1 MRDKRPVDELSIQEL
16 ERILALRKR
25 EDRQKT
31 MLRLQRAGRLVES
44 PAIAGSFADF
54 APADD
59 TLPDHTTRP
68 VASAPDEPLFPPLLD
83 GPIPSFEDELSV
95 LPDVGVSSDNADW
108 RRSINSLLV
117 LVEVGVVAGL
127 IFLGLNLFQA
137 VGRLE
142 TETASAAALAD
153 QQRRAGIPT
162 IAPTPQ
168 VMLDAVVLPSGHIFT
183 ASGVPQFNYSEIPAS
198 LLPLVQDQL
207 IAPPLRRPPPTD
219 ETALQL
225 NIPKLNVDQTIVQG
239 VDWEALRL
247 GIGQLPNGSNPASTD
262 GNVVLAAH
270 NDIYGEY
277 FRYLDKLAPGD
288 QFQIQTRTRIYTYTV
303 TNTDIVTP
311 TDVSVM
317 DKRGT
322 PMVTLISC
330 YPYQVNSHRIVVY
343 AQRNS

>member
-16 ERILALRKR
+16 ERILASRKR

-31 MLRLQRAGRLVES
+31 MLRLQRAGRLVETS
-44 PAIAGSFADF
+44 AIAGSSEDF
-54 APADD
+54 APGND
-59 TLPDHTTRP
+59 TLPDHITRP
-68 VASAPDEPLFPPLLD
+68 TASAQAELLFPPS
-83 GPIPSFEDELSV
+83 SFENDLSA
-95 LPDVGVSSDNADW
+95 LPEVGTSSNNANW
-108 RRSINSLLV
+108 QRFVNSLLV
-117 LVEVGVVAGL
+117 LIEVGVVGAL
-127 IFLGLNLFQA
+127 VFLGLNLFQA
-137 VGRLE
+137 VGKLE
-142 TETASAAALAD
+142 AETASAAGLAD
-153 QQRRAGIPT
+153 RQRRAGIPT

-168 VMLDAVVLPSGHIFT
+168 VMLDEIVLPSGHVFA
-183 ASGVPQFNYSEIPAS
+183 ASGAPQFNYSEIPAG

-225 NIPKLNVDQTIVQG
+225 NIPKLNLDQTIAQG

-288 QFQIQTRTRIYTYTV
+288 QLQIQTRTRIYTYTV
-303 TNTDIVTP
+303 TTTDIVKP

-343 AQRNS
+343 AQRNP